1 MLLGAEY
8 YDDEYTTRKLL
19 TINGDADQYEELM
32 KRKAAEELDRTK
44 NPPAQDGG
52 GDYAGE
58 GLNGDGET

>member
-32 KRKAAEELDRTK
+32 KRKAAEELDRTI
-44 NPPAQDGG
+44 NNSQPNEPQNQP
-52 GDYAGE
+52 GE